1 MSADRNLIRIGQ
13 VLKTN
18 GTEGEVVMGFRDI
31 DLDDIDFQ
39 EPVFICYDG
48 TPVPF
53 FIDSL
58 VPRGTGK
65 ALVRLTDI
73 GSSDDADEI
82 KGQAVYMMP
91 ESIGESA
98 EDEDDM
104 SFLEGWTLYDIHH
117 TPDTEHYQ
125 GDDSTSAGTGRSG
138 ETNPDNDASG
148 KGRTENQGDDAPSK
162 GQTGNQDRRGHGNRI
177 PENHCTENLTEIGKI
192 TGFLDIPGNPC
203 IEVATEN
210 GAITIPLHEDLIV
223 SIDPDTETIVMDIP
237 AGLL

>member
-73 GSSDDADEI
+73 CSSDDADEI

-104 SFLEGWTLYDIHH
+104 SFLEGWMLYDIHH
-117 TPDTEHYQ
+117 TPDTKHNR
-125 GDDSTSAGTGRSG
+125 DDNGRASAGTGRPG
-138 ETNPDNDASG
+138 ESDTDNDAP
-148 KGRTENQGDDAPSK
+148 D
-162 GQTGNQDRRGHGNRI
+162 QDRTVRPGNCGHENGMS
-177 PENHCTENLTEIGKI
+177 ENHCTGHFTEIGKI
-192 TGFLDIPGNPC
+192 TEFLDIPGNPC

-210 GAITIPLHEDLIV
+210 GAVTIPLHEDLIV
-223 SIDPDTETIVMDIP
+223 SVDPDTETIIMDIP